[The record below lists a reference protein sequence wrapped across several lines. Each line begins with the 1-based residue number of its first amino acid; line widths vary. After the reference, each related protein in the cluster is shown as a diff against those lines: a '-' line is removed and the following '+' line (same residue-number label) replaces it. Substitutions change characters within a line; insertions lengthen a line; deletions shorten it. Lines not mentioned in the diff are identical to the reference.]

1 MVSCLLLSGASVPTY
16 SLLMGSISVYS
27 LIVKLKDMREEIQ
40 NGNHEMIRS
49 KVNTNIVLWWA
60 GTFLGKRLH
69 GMMSEKLS

>member
-1 MVSCLLLSGASVPTY
+1 MVSYLLLSGAIVPTY

-27 LIVKLKDMREEIQ
+27 LIVKLKDMRDEIQ
-40 NGNHEMIRS
+40 NVNHEKTDS

-69 GMMSEKLS
+69 DMMSEKLS

>member
-1 MVSCLLLSGASVPTY
+1 
-16 SLLMGSISVYS
+16 
-27 LIVKLKDMREEIQ
+27 MREEIQ